1 MSSSIPQP
9 VNLRNAKVDG
19 AQLRAGADLTPNTAA
34 LVTQTAKGAI
44 IRRATLKLSAV
55 VVVVTQALDY
65 GSVKLAD
72 LPDGNILFLG
82 AVANLT
88 QTSTGIDTTPA
99 NVDVAV
105 GTAAASNV
113 TLAGTMVNLVPKID
127 STAGG
132 VVDGASATAN
142 VAVFATSNT
151 DVFLN
156 VSAVTGVDGS
166 VIVSGTIDLFYLDLG
181 NPAAS

>member
-1 MSSSIPQP
+1 MSS
-9 VNLRNAKVDG
+9 NLKPPTNLINAKVDG
-19 AQLRAGADLTPNTAA
+19 ATLRAGQNLTPNTAA
-34 LVTQTAKGAI
+34 LVTQTARGGI

-55 VVVVTQALDY
+55 VVAVTAALDY

-72 LPDGNILFLG
+72 LPNGNLLFLG

-88 QTSTGIDTTPA
+88 QTSTGIDTSAA

-105 GTAAASNV
+105 GTAAASNAV
-113 TLAGTMVNLVPKID
+113 LSGTMLNLVPKID

-142 VAVFATSNT
+142 IAVFATSNT

-156 VSAVTGVDGS
+156 VAAATTIDGS

-181 NPAAS
+181 NPA